1 MSSIADALKRAQQ
14 ERERLR
20 IPHHTAAASTAEG
33 NDNSLASV
41 VLRKNPPPS
50 ESTTTDS
57 PIPSPVT
64 TAPAAP
70 VSPLNPLTEAIRQ
83 SPITTPPATIAHRQV
98 AETIVEDYAS
108 KRNLNLPASM
118 VVYHDRSG
126 PIAEQYRK
134 MRDALM
140 SQNPKRDPQSLVVTS
155 TIPGE
160 GKTVSALNLG
170 LSLVEIRANRVL
182 LIDACMHPSSS
193 PSLTDLLKLSP
204 EQGLAELLLTPEAD
218 LEPYL
223 KATPWHHLFVLPS
236 GAKTTP
242 SAAVELL
249 TSPNWRT
256 MLKRLRSNFDWILID
271 VPPVLTLPDAGLIAA
286 AADGILLAAA
296 LHHTPRNKIQT
307 ASRKLKSM
315 NLPIKSCILTRA

>member
-20 IPHHTAAASTAEG
+20 IPQQATASSTSHTA
-33 NDNSLASV
+33 DNSLASV
-41 VLRKNPPPS
+41 VLRRNQPQAQNTATA
-50 ESTTTDS
+50 ESLTD
-57 PIPSPVT
+57 PANAPL
-64 TAPAAP
+64 APAAP
-70 VSPLNPLTEAIRQ
+70 LMPLTEAIRQ
-83 SPITTPPATIAHRQV
+83 SPLTPPPAAVAHRQV

-108 KRNLNLPASM
+108 KRKLNLPPSM

-134 MRDALM
+134 MRDNLM
-140 SQNPKRDPQSLVVTS
+140 LQNARRDPNALVVTS
-155 TIPGE
+155 AIPGE
-160 GKTVSALNLG
+160 GKTVTVLNLG

-182 LIDACMHPSSS
+182 LIDACMHPSTS
-193 PSLTDLLKLSP
+193 PSLTDLHKLSP
-204 EQGLAELLLTPEAD
+204 EQGLAELLLTSDVD
-218 LEPYL
+218 LQPYL

-242 SAAVELL
+242 TATVDLL

-256 MLKRLRSNFDWILID
+256 MLKHLRSNFDWILID

-307 ASRKLKSM
+307 AIRKLKSM